1 MHASM
6 DDLVTIH
13 DIGLITAQ
21 SVMAFF
27 KEEKNR
33 HLIDVLKSV
42 GCTFTQEKKQVVQSR
57 FTNKTCVLTGTLEHY
72 TRNEAKAILESL
84 GANVSGS
91 VSKKTDY
98 VIYGVAAGSKLTKAQ
113 NLGVA
118 TMSEEEFVQEV
129 ENANE

>member
-1 MHASM
+1 MCIR
-6 DDLVTIH
+6 DR
-13 DIGLITAQ
+13 
-21 SVMAFF
+21 
-27 KEEKNR
+27 EKNV
-33 HLIDVLKSV
+33 HLIEVLKQA
-42 GCTFTQEKKQVVQSR
+42 GCNFTQEKKKVVQSR

-98 VIYGVAAGSKLTKAQ
+98 VIYGTAAGSKLTKAQ
-113 NLGVA
+113 SLGVM

-129 ENANE
+129 ENAKE

>member
-1 MHASM
+1 M

-21 SVMAFF
+21 SVVAFF
-27 KEEKNR
+27 KEEKNV
-33 HLIDVLKSV
+33 HLIEVLKQA
-42 GCTFTQEKKQVVQSR
+42 GCNFTQEKKKVVQSR

-98 VIYGVAAGSKLTKAQ
+98 LI
-113 NLGVA
+113 NND
-118 TMSEEEFVQEV
+118 TMSSSSKNKKAKELGIPVIIEEEFLSMIDNNQ
-129 ENANE
+129 